1 MTTQT
6 ILYILIAIII
16 SIVLAVFMYGYKTK
30 FSKNTA
36 WIYGSLRFVTI
47 FSVLLLLINPIFKT
61 ETFSLIKPILGEY
74 DWFENLDS
82 VRQEAMIDLSFNLGQ
97 TKLRTFVK
105 ALGHMADGNYEEA
118 GREFYNSRWAEQVGD
133 RSLEVCQMIGSG
145 EYQKR

>member
-1 MTTQT
+1 MLKRHEGVRNKVYMCPAGYET
-6 ILYILIAIII
+6 IGVGRNISESGLGLSEDEVEYLLKNDILRCRNE
-16 SIVLAVFMYGYKTK
+16 L
-30 FSKNTA
+30 
-36 WIYGSLRFVTI
+36 
-47 FSVLLLLINPIFKT
+47 
-61 ETFSLIKPILGEY
+61 LGEY

>member
-1 MTTQT
+1 M
-6 ILYILIAIII
+6 
-16 SIVLAVFMYGYKTK
+16 M
-30 FSKNTA
+30 
-36 WIYGSLRFVTI
+36 R
-47 FSVLLLLINPIFKT
+47 LINMLKRHEGVRNKVYMCPAGY
-61 ETFSLIKPILGEY
+61 ETIGVGRNISESGLGLSEDEVEYLLKNDILRCRNELLGEY

-133 RSLEVCQMIGSG
+133 RSLEICQMISSG
-145 EYQKR
+145 EYQVR

>member
-1 MTTQT
+1 M
-6 ILYILIAIII
+6 
-16 SIVLAVFMYGYKTK
+16 M
-30 FSKNTA
+30 
-36 WIYGSLRFVTI
+36 R
-47 FSVLLLLINPIFKT
+47 LINMLKRHEGVRDKVYMCSAGY
-61 ETFSLIKPILGEY
+61 ETIGVGRNISESGLGLSNDEVEYLLKNDILRCRNELLGEY

-133 RSLEVCQMIGSG
+133 RSLEVCQMISSG
-145 EYQKR
+145 EYQLR

>member
-1 MTTQT
+1 MCPAGYET
-6 ILYILIAIII
+6 IGVGRNISESGLGLSEDEVEYLLKNDILRCRNE
-16 SIVLAVFMYGYKTK
+16 L
-30 FSKNTA
+30 
-36 WIYGSLRFVTI
+36 
-47 FSVLLLLINPIFKT
+47 
-61 ETFSLIKPILGEY
+61 LGEY